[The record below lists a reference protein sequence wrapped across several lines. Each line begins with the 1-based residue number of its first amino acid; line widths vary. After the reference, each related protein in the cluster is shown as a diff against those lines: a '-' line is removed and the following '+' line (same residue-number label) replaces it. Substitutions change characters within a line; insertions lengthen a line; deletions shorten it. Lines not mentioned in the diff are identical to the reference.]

1 MNTGLDQYMDIFK
14 DAVED
19 SAAKLT
25 KSFEKI
31 LIEVIILFMVIPRK
45 INFTQM
51 GRYGSHVE
59 QTYRNAFGLKKSK
72 SIDWLKLN
80 VSLAK
85 RFFGKQGRWAIAIDP
100 SYISKAGKK
109 TPHIGRFWS
118 GCAQSVKH
126 GLEIMGIGLFD
137 IDTKDCM
144 MLRAHQSLSNK
155 NPDADCAADFK
166 FKTITKKIFIDGK
179 EKKPTEKEIISF
191 IKEMY
196 NGELYNDYDFLKKH
210 CTKSLL
216 KHLAAEYDYD
226 DGGYATWL
234 FRSGL
239 QDGPSERHGN
249 KG

>member
-19 SAAKLT
+19 SAAKIT

-72 SIDWLKLN
+72 CIDWLKLN

-109 TPHIGRFWS
+109 KR
-118 GCAQSVKH
+118 K
-126 GLEIMGIGLFD
+126 
-137 IDTKDCM
+137 
-144 MLRAHQSLSNK
+144 QSLRTVLRTLIKIYTFAPN
-155 NPDADCAADFK
+155 FK
-166 FKTITKKIFIDGK
+166 LGTK
-179 EKKPTEKEIISF
+179 
-191 IKEMY
+191 
-196 NGELYNDYDFLKKH
+196 
-210 CTKSLL
+210 
-216 KHLAAEYDYD
+216 
-226 DGGYATWL
+226 
-234 FRSGL
+234 
-239 QDGPSERHGN
+239 
-249 KG
+249 

>member
-72 SIDWLKLN
+72 CIDWLKLN

-109 TPHIGRFWS
+109 KRK
-118 GCAQSVKH
+118 QS
-126 GLEIMGIGLFD
+126 
-137 IDTKDCM
+137 
-144 MLRAHQSLSNK
+144 LRAVLRTLIKIYTFAPN
-155 NPDADCAADFK
+155 FK
-166 FKTITKKIFIDGK
+166 LGTK
-179 EKKPTEKEIISF
+179 
-191 IKEMY
+191 
-196 NGELYNDYDFLKKH
+196 
-210 CTKSLL
+210 
-216 KHLAAEYDYD
+216 
-226 DGGYATWL
+226 
-234 FRSGL
+234 
-239 QDGPSERHGN
+239 
-249 KG
+249 

>member
-25 KSFEKI
+25 ISFEKI
-31 LIEVIILFMVIPRK
+31 LIKVIILFMVIPRK

-109 TPHIGRFWS
+109 KRK
-118 GCAQSVKH
+118 QS
-126 GLEIMGIGLFD
+126 
-137 IDTKDCM
+137 
-144 MLRAHQSLSNK
+144 LRAVLRTLIKIYTFAPN
-155 NPDADCAADFK
+155 FK
-166 FKTITKKIFIDGK
+166 LGTK
-179 EKKPTEKEIISF
+179 
-191 IKEMY
+191 
-196 NGELYNDYDFLKKH
+196 
-210 CTKSLL
+210 
-216 KHLAAEYDYD
+216 
-226 DGGYATWL
+226 
-234 FRSGL
+234 
-239 QDGPSERHGN
+239 
-249 KG
+249 

>member
-1 MNTGLDQYMDIFK
+1 MDIFK

-19 SAAKLT
+19 SAAKIT

-51 GRYGSHVE
+51 GRYGLHVE

-72 SIDWLKLN
+72 CIDWLKLN

-85 RFFGKQGRWAIAIDP
+85 RFLGKQGRWAIAIDP

-126 GLEIMGIGLFD
+126 GLEIMGIGLID
-137 IDTKDCM
+137 IDTKDC
-144 MLRAHQSLSNK
+144 
-155 NPDADCAADFK
+155 DDV
-166 FKTITKKIFIDGK
+166 
-179 EKKPTEKEIISF
+179 
-191 IKEMY
+191 
-196 NGELYNDYDFLKKH
+196 
-210 CTKSLL
+210 KSPPVA
-216 KHLAAEYDYD
+216 K
-226 DGGYATWL
+226 
-234 FRSGL
+234 
-239 QDGPSERHGN
+239 
-249 KG
+249 